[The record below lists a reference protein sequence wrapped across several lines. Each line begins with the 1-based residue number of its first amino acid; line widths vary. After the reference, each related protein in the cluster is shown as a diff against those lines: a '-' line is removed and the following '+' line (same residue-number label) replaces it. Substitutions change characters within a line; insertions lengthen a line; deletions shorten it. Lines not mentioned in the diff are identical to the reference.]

1 MLPFDR
7 FEALSFDCYG
17 TLIDWESG
25 ILSALRPVLSRH
37 GIEATDDRILTSY
50 AAGEERAEAEH
61 YRPYREVLR
70 EVMRGLGAR
79 FGFTPAAEELDR
91 LALSIEEWPAFA
103 DTVESLRLLKRRY
116 RLAIVS
122 NIDDDLFS
130 ASARRL
136 EIPFDEVITARQVRS
151 YKPRPAHFETALDRL
166 GLESDRLL
174 HVAQSLFHDIEPAQR
189 LGLSTVW
196 VNRRDGRG
204 GFGATPPGNARP
216 DLEVPDLRTLARLA
230 VPAG

>member
-1 MLPFDR
+1 MLPFER

-25 ILSALRPVLSRH
+25 ILSALRPILSRR
-37 GIEATDDRILTSY
+37 GIQAADGPILAAY
-50 AAGEERAEAEH
+50 AALEEKAEAGD
-61 YRPYREVLR
+61 YRPYLDVLR
-70 EVMRGLGAR
+70 KVMLGIGDH
-79 FGFTPAAEELDR
+79 FGFTPAADELDR
-91 LALSIEEWPAFA
+91 LAVSIEQWPPFP
-103 DTVESLRLLKRRY
+103 DTVESLHLLKRRY

-130 ASARRL
+130 GSARRL
-136 EIPFDEVITARQVRS
+136 EVPFDAVITARQVRS
-151 YKPRPAHFETALDRL
+151 YKPRPLHFETALERL
-166 GLESDRLL
+166 NLARERVL

-196 VNRRDGRG
+196 VNRRQGRE
-204 GFGATPPGNARP
+204 GFGATPPCHARP

-230 VPAG
+230 APAM

>member
-1 MLPFDR
+1 MLPFER

-25 ILSALRPVLSRH
+25 ILSALRPVLSNH
-37 GIEATDDRILTSY
+37 GIEETDDQLLAAY
-50 AAGEERAEAEH
+50 AAEEEKAEGDE

-70 EVMRGLGAR
+70 EVMRGIGDR
-79 FGFTPAAEELDR
+79 FGFTPAADELDC
-91 LALSIEEWPAFA
+91 LALSIEQWPAFA
-103 DTVESLRLLKRRY
+103 DTIESLHLLKRRY
-116 RLAIVS
+116 RLAIIS

-130 ASARRL
+130 GSARRL
-136 EIPFDEVITARQVRS
+136 EVPFDEVITARQVRS
-151 YKPRPAHFETALDRL
+151 YKPRPAHFETALERL
-166 GLESDRLL
+166 GLERDRLL

-196 VNRRDGRG
+196 VNRRQGRE
-204 GFGATPPGNARP
+204 GFGATPPGDARP